1 MNGFTFTTW
10 GVEEANRGRGLKFKG
25 YERPDGRIGVRNH
38 IGVIPSV
45 FCANRV
51 ASLIADR
58 VEGAVCLNHPVG
70 CSQVGEDLEITART
84 LIAMGNHPN
93 LAAVLIVGLGCER
106 FTTDEFYNGL
116 HRSRKP
122 VEQVVIQK
130 EGDSLKAVEKGVR
143 IVEQWAAD
151 FSTQQRTECD
161 LKDLIVA
168 VKCGGTDATS
178 GIAANPAVGVMSDL
192 VVEHGG
198 TVLFSEVTEL
208 LGAEQILAARAA
220 NPQVADQIVKTIV
233 RTEEKLRQI
242 GSDERF
248 RHRGALISTGNFD
261 GGVSSV
267 VEKALGGI
275 YKSGTKPICGVVDYA
290 QQPPETGGVYLMD
303 SPGHD
308 GEVVTGFVG
317 AGAQVVVFTSGRGTP
332 TGFPFVP
339 VIKITG
345 NNFTFE
351 RMMENIDV
359 NTGTIISENVGI
371 RTKGKEIFDLLLDVS
386 SGNKTKAEVLGHD
399 ELFCITRV

>member
-1 MNGFTFTTW
+1 
-10 GVEEANRGRGLKFKG
+10 LKFKG
-25 YERPDGRIGVRNH
+25 FLRPDGQVGVRNH
-38 IGVIPSV
+38 IGIIPSV

-51 ASLIADR
+51 AKVIADQ
-58 VEGAVCLNHPVG
+58 VESAVCLSHPVG

-106 FTTDEFYNGL
+106 FTPDEFFKGL
-116 HRSRKP
+116 QASQKP
-122 VEQVVIQK
+122 VEKIVIQE
-130 EGDSLKAVEKGVR
+130 EGDSLRTIEKGVR
-143 IVEQWAAD
+143 IAKQWSEK
-151 FSTQQRTECD
+151 FSNQEKTNCD

-192 VVEHGG
+192 IVKQGG
-198 TVLFSEVTEL
+198 TILFSEVTEL
-208 LGAEQILAARAA
+208 LGAENILAERAV
-220 NPQVADQIVKTIV
+220 NQKVADQIIQIIAE
-233 RTEEKLRQI
+233 TEEKLRKI
-242 GSDERF
+242 GSDKRF
-248 RHRGALISTGNFD
+248 SHRGALISTGNFD

-275 YKSGTKPICGVVDYA
+275 YKSGTMPISGVVEYA
-290 QQPPETGGVYLMD
+290 EKPAKAGGVYLMD

-317 AGAQVVVFTSGRGTP
+317 AGAQVVVFTTGRGTP

-339 VIKITG
+339 VIKVTG
-345 NNFTFE
+345 NSFTYNK
-351 RMMENIDV
+351 MEEHIDI

-371 RTKGKEIFDLLLDVS
+371 QTKGQEMFEFMIAVS
-386 SGNKTKAEVLGHD
+386 SGQKTKAEILKHD